1 MPVEYKNR
9 RGKTYYLH
17 EGRTK
22 TGKPKYHFSLK
33 NNGELVA
40 EIPYGY
46 EIYEHPGTGGVFLR
60 KKLPQLIT
68 NIEKD
73 AIEKELKKKEGSR
86 RYLFDIKGKII
97 TIWESNQD
105 IEVLRDLFRD
115 VQPTSLNGRS
125 DNVSAIEDMI
135 NIAATYGPVMKFT
148 IEDEKKRTFIAER
161 YCFLGSI
168 DDWIHIGEPD
178 SLKNLVK
185 KYLKHLDEDSFFDLF

>member
-1 MPVEYKNR
+1 VPVEYKNR
-9 RGKTYYLH
+9 RGKIYYLH
-17 EGRTK
+17 VGKTK
-22 TGKPKYHFSLK
+22 TGKPKYYFSK
-33 NNGELVA
+33 KRDGELVD

-86 RYLFDIKGKII
+86 RYLFDIKGKVI

-115 VQPTSLNGRS
+115 VRPTSLNGRS

-135 NIAATYGPVMKFT
+135 NIAATYSPVMKFT

-168 DDWIHIGEPD
+168 DDWIYIGEPD
-178 SLKNLVK
+178 SLKNLVE